1 MVRREDGFTLAETV
15 VVLAVAAILMGVI
28 GTGAN
33 YWIEEQR
40 NMSLETL
47 NEQANQALVTYYAIY
62 GYFPFHKLTADDG
75 SRPIIDLSN
84 DSPQELSEEESRRL
98 MEELSK
104 VTSQRV
110 VQDYDPAGYKL
121 EVTYSN
127 EYVAG
132 MEFERR

>member
-28 GTGAN
+28 GNGAN

-62 GYFPFHKLTADDG
+62 GYFPFNKLTADDG
-75 SRPIIDLSN
+75 SSPIIDLDN
-84 DSPQELSEEESRRL
+84 GSPQELSEEESRRL

-127 EYVAG
+127 AYVAG

>member
-40 NMSLETL
+40 EMSLETL

-62 GYFPFHKLTADDG
+62 GYFPFKKLTADDG
-75 SRPIIDLSN
+75 SSPIIDLDN

-110 VQDYDPAGYKL
+110 VQDYDPAGYRL
-121 EVTYSN
+121 EVTYSS

>member
-62 GYFPFHKLTADDG
+62 GYFPFNKLTADDG
-75 SRPIIDLSN
+75 RSPIIDLDN
-84 DSPQELSEEESRRL
+84 GSPQELSEVESRRL
-98 MEELSK
+98 MEVPSK

-127 EYVAG
+127 AYVAG

>member
-75 SRPIIDLSN
+75 SSPIIDLSN